1 MTEQTVGFIGLGI
14 MGSRNCE
21 NLLKAGVSLI
31 VHDQNAEVVDRL
43 VESGAKSAST
53 PSEVARRADVILLSL
68 PDTPQVEDVTFGE
81 DGLVEGTR
89 PGQVIVDLSSVAPTT
104 PQRISGLLHARD
116 VHWLDAPVSGGPA
129 GAAAG
134 SLTIMV
140 GGDESVLDSVKP
152 ILEIIGER
160 IEYMGA
166 SGMGATTKTIN
177 QLAIGIQMMA
187 MAEAFTVGT
196 KAGIPAKRL
205 YEVLSTSTSRCWVMT
220 ELVKNVV
227 LENDFDNPRF
237 AIRLIAKDMRIAAQY
252 AQDLKV
258 PSAAT
263 ALSSQMF
270 SMAEGLGW
278 GEKDQM
284 AVMKLFGN
292 ATGIDEW

>member
-1 MTEQTVGFIGLGI
+1 MSEQTVGFIGLGI
-14 MGSRNCE
+14 MGGRNCD
-21 NLLKAGVSLI
+21 NLLKAGVNVV
-31 VHDQNAEVVDRL
+31 VHDQDPAAVDRL
-43 VESGAKSAST
+43 VAAGAKAAGT
-53 PSEVARRADVILLSL
+53 PREIAERCDVIMLSL
-68 PDTPQVEDVTFGE
+68 PDTPQVEEVTFGD
-81 DGLVEGTR
+81 DGLVAGAR

-104 PQRISGLLHARD
+104 PQRISELLRPRELY
-116 VHWLDAPVSGGPA
+116 WLDAPVSGGPA
-129 GAAAG
+129 GAASG

-140 GGDESVLDSVKP
+140 GGDEVALASVRA
-152 ILEIIGER
+152 ILEIIGGR

-196 KAGIPAKRL
+196 KAGIPARRL
-205 YEVLSTSTSRCWVMT
+205 FEVLSTSTSRCWVME

-237 AIRLIAKDMRIAAQY
+237 AIRLIAKDMRIASQY
-252 AQDLKV
+252 ASDLKV

-263 ALSSQMF
+263 ALSAQMF

-278 GEKDQM
+278 GDKDQM
-284 AVMKLFGN
+284 AVMKLFGD
-292 ATGIDEW
+292 AVGIDEW

>member
-1 MTEQTVGFIGLGI
+1 MSEQTVGFVGLGI

-21 NLLKAGVSLI
+21 NLLKAGVKLV
-31 VHDQNAEVVDRL
+31 VHDKNSDAMDRL
-43 VESGAKSAST
+43 VATGAKAAAS
-53 PSEVARRADVILLSL
+53 PAEVARLCDVILLSL
-68 PDTPQVEDVTFGE
+68 PDTPQVEDVTFGP
-81 DGLVEGTR
+81 DGLIEGAR

-104 PQRISGLLHARD
+104 PQRISGLLEPREL
-116 VHWLDAPVSGGPA
+116 HWLDAPVSGGPA

-140 GGDESVLDSVKP
+140 GGDEAVLDTVRP
-152 ILEIIGER
+152 VLEVIGER

-166 SGMGATTKTIN
+166 SGMGATTKSIN

-252 AQDLKV
+252 ATDLKV

-263 ALSSQMF
+263 ALSAQMF

-278 GEKDQM
+278 GDKDQM
-284 AVMKLFGN
+284 AVMKLYGD
-292 ATGIDEW
+292 AVGIDEW

>member
-1 MTEQTVGFIGLGI
+1 MTEKTVGFVGLGI

-21 NLLKAGVSLI
+21 NLLKAGVTLI
-31 VHDQNAEVVDRL
+31 VHDQNPEAVDRL
-43 VESGAKSAST
+43 VAMGAKAAAT
-53 PSEVARRADVILLSL
+53 PAEVARLCDVILLSL
-68 PDTPQVEDVTFGE
+68 PDTPQVEDVTFGGQ
-81 DGLVEGTR
+81 GLVEGAR
-89 PGQVIVDLSSVAPTT
+89 PGQIIVDLSSVAPTT
-104 PQRISGLLHARD
+104 PQRISAQLQSRELR
-116 VHWLDAPVSGGPA
+116 WLDAPVSGGPA

-140 GGDESVLDSVKP
+140 GGDEAALAEVQPV
-152 ILEIIGER
+152 LEIIGDR
-160 IEYMGA
+160 IEYMGG

-237 AIRLIAKDMRIAAQY
+237 AVRLIAKDMRIAQQY
-252 AQDLKV
+252 ASDLKV

-263 ALSSQMF
+263 ALSAQMF
-270 SMAEGLGW
+270 SVAEGLGW
-278 GEKDQM
+278 GDMDQM
-284 AVMKLFGN
+284 AVMKLYGN

>member
-1 MTEQTVGFIGLGI
+1 MIEQTVGFIGLGI
-14 MGSRNCE
+14 MGGRNCD
-21 NLLKAGVSLI
+21 NLLAAGVNLV
-31 VHDQNAEVVDRL
+31 VHDQDSAAVGRL
-43 VESGAKSAST
+43 VDAGAKAATT
-53 PSEVARRADVILLSL
+53 PREVAESSDVVLLSL
-68 PDTPQVEDVTFGE
+68 PDTPQVEAVTFGE
-81 DGLVEGTR
+81 DGLIHGSREGQT
-89 PGQVIVDLSSVAPTT
+89 IVDLSSVAPTT
-104 PQRISGLLHARD
+104 PQRIAAQLKPRGLS
-116 VHWLDAPVSGGPA
+116 WLDAPVSGGPA

-140 GGDESVLDSVKP
+140 GGDEEVLASVRP
-152 ILEIIGER
+152 ILEIIGGR
-160 IEYMGA
+160 VEYMGG
-166 SGMGATTKTIN
+166 SGMGATTKSIN

-220 ELVKNVV
+220 ELVKNIV

-252 AQDLKV
+252 ATELKV
-258 PSAAT
+258 PAAAT
-263 ALSSQMF
+263 ALSAQMF
-270 SMAEGLGW
+270 SVAEGLGW
-278 GEKDQM
+278 GGMDQM